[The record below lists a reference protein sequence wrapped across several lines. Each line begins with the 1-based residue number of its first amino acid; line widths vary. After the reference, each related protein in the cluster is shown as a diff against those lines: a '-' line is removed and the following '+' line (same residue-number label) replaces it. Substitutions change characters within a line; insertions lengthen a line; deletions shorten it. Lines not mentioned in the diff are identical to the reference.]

1 MILRIGDR
9 QYVAGLYWRD
19 RLSEMALLWRGLKGG
34 DRRRGIRWYVHRD
47 GQTGFAEGP
56 RDGPQAPGGVPSLAA
71 ALSAH
76 IVGSEAWM
84 ALVEGAGGR
93 FALLK
98 AGDGG
103 MLADGESVYTDREEA
118 VAAFEAARDVGWPLY
133 ATRGLVEGAVD
144 LDVETLAPS
153 TDMAMR
159 RMPLAGWTARRAAA
173 SAAVASTAAAAA
185 GAYSFSDE
193 IWRWW
198 SGPEETAEEETEA
211 ERTVSVAI
219 DGWRL
224 VEGCRA
230 ALAAQ
235 PPALPG
241 WETVEVLCEAS
252 LSDPGLQAA
261 RPEMIDRP
269 ALVVR
274 WRLEPR
280 HAAAAAVWRRV
291 AERHLADGWY
301 AAGVNAEDAWATQ
314 PLPPVLGVVPEEWAS
329 RGFLAFRESVD
340 AVFGAGGARLEY
352 GISGSGGDRTVS
364 IRTGLP
370 AVRIA
375 GFVRRIGDMEVVS
388 LSRASAG
395 GWVVEGRQAA
405 PARLLESR
413 FEALTG
419 EKIDAG

>member
-1 MILRIGDR
+1 MILKIGDR

-19 RLSEMALLWRGLKGG
+19 RLSTAALLWAGLKGD
-34 DRRRGIRWYVHRD
+34 DRRRGIRWYVHM
-47 GQTGFAEGP
+47 GEQTGFAEGP
-56 RDGPQAPGGVPSLAA
+56 LDGPAAPGGVPSLAA
-71 ALSAH
+71 ALSKH
-76 IVGSEAWM
+76 IVGSDAWM
-84 ALVEGAGGR
+84 ALVEGENGR

-98 AGDGG
+98 SGDGG

-118 VAAFEAARDVGWPLY
+118 VRAFEAARDVGWALY
-133 ATRGLVEGAVD
+133 ATRGLVERAVD
-144 LDVETLAPS
+144 LDAETLGPS
-153 TDMAMR
+153 TDMALR
-159 RMPLAGWTARRAAA
+159 RTPLAGWSARRAAA
-173 SAAVASTAAAAA
+173 AGAVTAAAAA
-185 GAYSFSDE
+185 GAGAYAFSDE

-198 SGPEETAEEETEA
+198 AGPEETVEEEPEA

-224 VEGCRA
+224 VDGCRA

-274 WRLEPR
+274 WRLEPQ
-280 HAAAAAVWRRV
+280 HAPAAAVWRRV

-314 PLPPVLGVVPEEWAS
+314 PLPPVLGMVPEGWAS

-340 AVFGAGGARLEY
+340 AVFGAGGAWLEY
-352 GISGSGGDRTVS
+352 GISGSAEGRTVS

-370 AVRIA
+370 AARIA

-395 GWVVEGRQAA
+395 GWKVEGRQAA

-419 EKIDAG
+419 ETVDAG